1 MIGGM
6 AKLGADAHQEA
17 TLKASITAGIV
28 STKPGHHCHKA
39 IGMKMKFELV
49 SKHCKHR
56 DCVYRRVLSDGTH
69 CCMYAA
75 IEHQARGC
83 RISGCDKYKRGTKI
97 RPRMKVTTEIEWEYD
112 YGYVDAIFR
121 QTDKQDDL

>member
-6 AKLGADAHQEA
+6 AKRGADAHQEA
-17 TLKASITAGIV
+17 TLKASITEGIV
-28 STKPGHHCHKA
+28 STKPGHLYHKA

-49 SKHCKHR
+49 SKYCKHK

-75 IEHQARGC
+75 IEHQVRGC
-83 RISGCDKYKRGTKI
+83 RISECDRYVKGERTK
-97 RPRMKVTTEIEWEYD
+97 PRIGALTEIWWEYEYYD
-112 YGYVDAIFR
+112 EER
-121 QTDKQDDL
+121 TL